1 MEYFEDFS
9 NDEIIPNFSS
19 LRQNNNEDYDYD
31 DNTTQLKHKSKNKFV
46 FQSFPAR
53 LQKLKFRLNQNI
65 DKDYNLLTLNN
76 ENEELIQKKK
86 NLRKDLNNNMNIDIE
101 GEEEYNLISSNFKVL
116 LEREKSIN
124 SKNSDFLK
132 LYNKLDIVL
141 FNIVL
146 IKFCKNY
153 KSLNF
158 IFKLVFH
165 VFYCLLFLFII
176 LVFVVFGK
184 IEL

>member
-1 MEYFEDFS
+1 MEYFEDFDEE
-9 NDEIIPNFSS
+9 DEIIPNFSS
-19 LRQNNNEDYDYD
+19 LHKKEFSDEYT
-31 DNTTQLKHKSKNKFV
+31 DNISQIKHKSKNKFV
-46 FQSFPAR
+46 FQSFSTR

-132 LYNKLDIVL
+132 LYNKL
-141 FNIVL
+141 NIYY
-146 IKFCKNY
+146 IYF
-153 KSLNF
+153 F
-158 IFKLVFH
+158 
-165 VFYCLLFLFII
+165 
-176 LVFVVFGK
+176 
-184 IEL
+184 

>member
-19 LRQNNNEDYDYD
+19 LRQNDYQDYDYD

-86 NLRKDLNNNMNIDIE
+86 NIRKDLNNNINIDIE
-101 GEEEYNLISSNFKVL
+101 GE
-116 LEREKSIN
+116 
-124 SKNSDFLK
+124 
-132 LYNKLDIVL
+132 
-141 FNIVL
+141 
-146 IKFCKNY
+146 
-153 KSLNF
+153 
-158 IFKLVFH
+158 
-165 VFYCLLFLFII
+165 
-176 LVFVVFGK
+176 
-184 IEL
+184 

>member
-1 MEYFEDFS
+1 MEYFEDFDEE
-9 NDEIIPNFSS
+9 DEIIPNFSS
-19 LRQNNNEDYDYD
+19 LQKKEFSDEYT
-31 DNTTQLKHKSKNKFV
+31 DNISQIKHKSKNKFV
-46 FQSFPAR
+46 FQSFSTR

-132 LYNKLDIVL
+132 LYNKLNIYSFSYIYIVH
-141 FNIVL
+141 
-146 IKFCKNY
+146 NY
-153 KSLNF
+153 KK
-158 IFKLVFH
+158 IFD
-165 VFYCLLFLFII
+165 I
-176 LVFVVFGK
+176 LK
-184 IEL
+184 EEIKQRYENKNIML